1 MSRVGK
7 KPIAIPKG
15 VQVSV
20 RDGRLTTKGPKGELS
35 VRIPEEIS
43 FTQEGD
49 SITFERANDEKHI
62 RALHGLT
69 RALTA
74 SSIEGVTNGFQRNLQ
89 IEGVGFRAELRGKNL
104 LLSLGYSHPILFLQ
118 PEGVEFAVT
127 SPTAVQVKG
136 IDKQLVGEVAAKIRK
151 LRKPEP
157 YKGKGVRYEGE
168 YIRRKAGKSAGK

>member
-7 KPIAIPKG
+7 KPVAIPKG
-15 VQVSV
+15 VQINV
-20 RDGRLTTKGPKGELS
+20 RDGMLTTKGPKGELS

-43 FTQEGD
+43 FIQEGD
-49 SITFERANDEKHI
+49 SVTFERANDEKHI

-104 LLSLGYSHPILFLQ
+104 LLSLGYSHPILFIQ
-118 PEGVEFAVT
+118 PEGIEFTVT